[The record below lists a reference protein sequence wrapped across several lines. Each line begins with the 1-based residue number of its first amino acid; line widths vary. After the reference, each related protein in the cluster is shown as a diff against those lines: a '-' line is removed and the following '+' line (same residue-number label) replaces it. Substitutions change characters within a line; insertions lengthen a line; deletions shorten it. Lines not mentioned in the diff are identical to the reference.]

1 MRWCSRHMWLLPRA
15 KAWNTEAVSALLLAK
30 NFDWSC
36 QLLRIFYFFKKEQ
49 KYFYFT
55 LAAREVTQTPVV
67 SFTVFFSS
75 LFTNKMFVSVGIN
88 WKQIQWRQDW
98 LEVVSGSIEQNY
110 NYLLLHLV
118 MWPPVPGVNLLLSP
132 VSAQPNT
139 AKLLKW
145 GQRSGLGKA

>member
-15 KAWNTEAVSALLLAK
+15 KAWHTEAVSALLLAK

-36 QLLRIFYFFKKEQ
+36 QLLRIFLFFKKEQ
-49 KYFYFT
+49 KYFYFS

>member
-15 KAWNTEAVSALLLAK
+15 KAWHTEAVSALLLAK

-36 QLLRIFYFFKKEQ
+36 QLLWIFLFFKKEQ
-49 KYFYFT
+49 KCFYFT

-67 SFTVFFSS
+67 SLTGFFSS